1 MLRDLNHIEL
11 VTRMRMQER
20 LHAAEQ
26 RRLLRLARQPAGAVQ
41 TARREGRGMFGRLAG
56 LVPLRRRQQSEVG
69 GR

>member
-1 MLRDLNHIEL
+1 MLRELNHIEL

-26 RRLLRLARQPAGAVQ
+26 HRLLRSARQPAGAVQ
-41 TARREGRGMFGRLAG
+41 NVRREGRSLFGRLAG
-56 LVPLRRRQQSEVG
+56 LVPLRRRQQSKVS

>member
-26 RRLLRLARQPAGAVQ
+26 RRLLRLVRQSAGTVQ
-41 TARREGRGMFGRLAG
+41 NTRQEGRSLFGWLAG
-56 LVPLRRRQQSEVG
+56 LVPLRRRQQSEVRG
-69 GR
+69 Q

>member
-1 MLRDLNHIEL
+1 MLRELNHIEL
-11 VTRMRMQER
+11 VTWMRMQER

-26 RRLLRLARQPAGAVQ
+26 RRLLWLARQPAGAVQ
-41 TARREGRGMFGRLAG
+41 NTRQEGRCLFGWLAS